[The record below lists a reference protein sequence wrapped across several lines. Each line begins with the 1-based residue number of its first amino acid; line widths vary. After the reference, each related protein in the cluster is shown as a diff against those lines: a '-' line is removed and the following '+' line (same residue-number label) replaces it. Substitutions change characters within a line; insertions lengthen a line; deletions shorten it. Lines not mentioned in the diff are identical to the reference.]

1 MKIKDTR
8 RNFLVSSSL
17 VTAASLIGD
26 YPSLA
31 DEGPLETTTVR
42 LGNWPGYACLAPQ
55 LIAERMLQA
64 EGFTDVQFVEVP
76 DTAAV
81 ARKEVDFELETGPWL
96 VAKIDEGMPLKILAG
111 VHVGCYELF
120 AHEPI
125 ETITDLKG
133 KKVGIDYVGSGPHM
147 YLSVMAARVG
157 LNPNMDI
164 EWVVGRPASSLIEP
178 FAAKEIDAFLAFA
191 PEPQELRDRKIGHVI
206 LNTALD
212 APWSHYFCCMLFSHS
227 EFVRSYPI
235 ATKRCVRAILK
246 TADFCAAEPELAA
259 QQLVDAG
266 YMDRYDYT
274 VQTLNELP
282 YDAWREY
289 DPNDSLRFF
298 ALRLHEVGMVNSS
311 PNKIIENGA
320 DWRFLNELK
329 RELRI

>member
-1 MKIKDTR
+1 MQFNGTR

-17 VTAASLIGD
+17 VTTASLIGD
-26 YPSLA
+26 YPSFA
-31 DEGPLETTTVR
+31 DEGPLETSMVR

-55 LIAERMLQA
+55 LIAERMLRA

-96 VAKIDEGMPLKILAG
+96 VEKIDKGMPIRILAG
-111 VHVGCYELF
+111 IHVGCYELF

-125 ETITDLKG
+125 GTIADLKG
-133 KKVGIDYVGSGPHM
+133 RRVGIDYVGSGPHM

-157 LNPNMDI
+157 LNPNTDI
-164 EWVVGRPASSLIEP
+164 EWVVGRPASSLLEP
-178 FAAKEIDAFLAFA
+178 FAAGDIDAFLAFA
-191 PEPQELRDRKIGHVI
+191 PEPQELRDRMIGKVI

-212 APWSHYFCCMLFSHS
+212 VPWSHYFCCMLFSHS
-227 EFVRSYPI
+227 DFVREFPI

-259 QQLVDAG
+259 QQMVDAG
-266 YMDRYDYT
+266 FMDRYDYT
-274 VQTLNELP
+274 LQTLTELP
-282 YDAWREY
+282 YDTWRVY
-289 DPNDSLRFF
+289 DPDDSLRFF
-298 ALRLHEVGMVNSS
+298 ALRLHEVGMVTSP
-311 PNKIIENGA
+311 PNKIIADGT

-329 RELRI
+329 RELKT